1 MKQGKK
7 RGGSSFQLIAPSMRR
22 YLIEFVNKP
31 AVQALI
37 LFSPPLCFR
46 PQPVLDVGIYS
57 AGKAVAVSLCLRL
70 KQCVW
75 PADILSLIYM

>member
-7 RGGSSFQLIAPSMRR
+7 RGGGSFQLIAPSMRR

-57 AGKAVAVSLCLRL
+57 AGKAAAVLAVREVEA
-70 KQCVW
+70 VW
-75 PADILSLIYM
+75 PDILSLIYM